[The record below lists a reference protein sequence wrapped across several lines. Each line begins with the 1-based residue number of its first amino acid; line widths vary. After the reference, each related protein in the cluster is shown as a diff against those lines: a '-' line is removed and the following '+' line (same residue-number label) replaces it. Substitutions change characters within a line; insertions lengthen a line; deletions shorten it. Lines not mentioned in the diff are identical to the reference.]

1 MLMPD
6 LTPILTIDGPGGSG
20 KGTISRLLAQHLGWH
35 ILDSGALYRVLA
47 LQVLHDNC
55 SFDDVARIEFLAGT
69 IEAEFS
75 DEAAYLNGVAV
86 TQEIRKE
93 SCGDVASRIAAYPS
107 VREALLAR
115 QRLFSQPP
123 GLVADGRDMG
133 TIVFPEAFLKI
144 YLDASVEERAKRR
157 FLQLKDG
164 GYNVTLQDLVV
175 DIMQRDIRDKTRAV
189 SPLEPASDAI
199 LLDSTDI
206 GIEAVFT
213 TIINLVKQRLSKT

>member
-1 MLMPD
+1 MPD
-6 LTPILTIDGPGGSG
+6 LTPILTIDGPSGSG
-20 KGTISRLLAQHLGWH
+20 KGTVSRLLAEHLGWH

-55 SFDDVARIEFLAGT
+55 SFDDIGRIEFLAGT
-69 IEAEFS
+69 LDAEFS
-75 DEAAYLNGVAV
+75 VGAAYLNGVAV
-86 TQEIRKE
+86 TQEIRNE
-93 SCGDVASRIAAYPS
+93 GCGDVASRIAAYPS

-115 QRLFSQPP
+115 QRLFVQPP

-133 TIVFPEAFLKI
+133 TVVFPEAFLKI

-157 FLQLKDG
+157 FLQLKES
-164 GYNVTLQDLVV
+164 GYNVTLQDLIA

-189 SPLEPASDAI
+189 APLEPASDAI

-206 GIEAVFT
+206 GIEAVFN
-213 TIINLVKQRLSKT
+213 TIDNLVTQRLSNI